1 MARHGARAGD
11 IYGPS
16 AGRSTI
22 LDTHMGEAFSTGRFM
37 REGQY
42 DEPVTPSVAAAGVQ
56 VGQFTLAQATV
67 GLLVLLGFIYYA
79 DRKL

>member
-1 MARHGARAGD
+1 MKHRGARAGD

-16 AGRSTI
+16 AGGSTI
-22 LDTHMGEAFSTGRFM
+22 LDTHMGEAFSPGRFM

-42 DEPVTPSVAAAGVQ
+42 DEPVTPSVAGGVQ

-67 GLLVLLGFIYYA
+67 GLLVLLGFVWYA
-79 DRKL
+79 DRRL